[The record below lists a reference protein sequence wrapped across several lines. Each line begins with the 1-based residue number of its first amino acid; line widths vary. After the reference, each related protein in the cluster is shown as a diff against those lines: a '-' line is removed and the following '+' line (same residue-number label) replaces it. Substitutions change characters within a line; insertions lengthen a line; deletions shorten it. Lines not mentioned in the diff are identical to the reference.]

1 MDAYMNQGGRT
12 LPPGLICPVTGLKVA
27 SRPEWIRQRVSD
39 TMVASFY
46 VIGGAII
53 YSLPEGFADLQGV
66 RHSFALN
73 EVVAESIT
81 SVDGHFIQI
90 EDYAALKGL
99 SQAAR
104 RYATSQMTANRRIQA
119 FIFCNLSPLLSIAV
133 KIGSRFNASDK
144 PVYVEGQYRDA
155 IARAFKLCET
165 SLFASGAL
173 VLGRK
178 TCIDDTSRSLSPI
191 EVFSNDSWNIRTTK
205 FSNDSVIIDRCI
217 HHAIAEGGVEPE
229 HVPMLEKMRYLFQA
243 ELPSGCAIEYVIINA
258 SRLNRGNRQGRIA
271 FLESLKKWN
280 SRFPLRAYILYHVNA
295 FMHTAAL
302 LARPFLPFN
311 VEIVQD
317 LDQAFQFIKEDR
329 QRARSTQPPLS
340 PAAKVE
346 DPNIRKIEQLLTYIG
361 GIKWDKAGVDIPIEI
376 TADDPFYVLF
386 QSIKLIKD
394 EIDDLFA
401 ERKRLEKKL
410 LESQKMEAVGTL
422 AGGIAHDFNNL
433 LMGIQGRASL
443 LSLRLDPAHPYMEHI
458 DAIEEC
464 IRSATNLTKQLLGF
478 ARGGKYEVRPL
489 DINELLLGSA
499 TMFGRTKK
507 EIRIHTNLKK
517 PPPVVA
523 ADRSQLEQ
531 VFLNLYINA
540 WQAMPD
546 GGDLH
551 LDTGIVTL
559 DEQYCSSCQAKPGH
573 YAKVSVTDT
582 GIGMDASIR
591 QRIFDPFFTTKKM
604 GRGTGLGLASA
615 YGIIKN
621 HEGIITV
628 YSEPGHGSTFT
639 IYLPLL
645 EGDVWQ
651 PSPSEKQ
658 LVEGAETILLV
669 DDEEMIIGVG
679 KALLEELGYHVI
691 VAKNGERAVDAVARN
706 GHDIQLVI
714 LDLIMP
720 GMDGG
725 KTFDRIRELQPLL
738 PVILSSGYSLNGQ
751 ANAIMERG
759 CSGFIQKPFNIYE
772 LSEQVRRVLDQRN
785 ATEER

>member
-1 MDAYMNQGGRT
+1 M
-12 LPPGLICPVTGLKVA
+12 
-27 SRPEWIRQRVSD
+27 
-39 TMVASFY
+39 
-46 VIGGAII
+46 
-53 YSLPEGFADLQGV
+53 
-66 RHSFALN
+66 
-73 EVVAESIT
+73 
-81 SVDGHFIQI
+81 
-90 EDYAALKGL
+90 
-99 SQAAR
+99 
-104 RYATSQMTANRRIQA
+104 
-119 FIFCNLSPLLSIAV
+119 
-133 KIGSRFNASDK
+133 
-144 PVYVEGQYRDA
+144 
-155 IARAFKLCET
+155 
-165 SLFASGAL
+165 
-173 VLGRK
+173 
-178 TCIDDTSRSLSPI
+178 
-191 EVFSNDSWNIRTTK
+191 
-205 FSNDSVIIDRCI
+205 
-217 HHAIAEGGVEPE
+217 
-229 HVPMLEKMRYLFQA
+229 
-243 ELPSGCAIEYVIINA
+243 
-258 SRLNRGNRQGRIA
+258 
-271 FLESLKKWN
+271 
-280 SRFPLRAYILYHVNA
+280 
-295 FMHTAAL
+295 
-302 LARPFLPFN
+302 
-311 VEIVQD
+311 
-317 LDQAFQFIKEDR
+317 
-329 QRARSTQPPLS
+329 STQPPLS